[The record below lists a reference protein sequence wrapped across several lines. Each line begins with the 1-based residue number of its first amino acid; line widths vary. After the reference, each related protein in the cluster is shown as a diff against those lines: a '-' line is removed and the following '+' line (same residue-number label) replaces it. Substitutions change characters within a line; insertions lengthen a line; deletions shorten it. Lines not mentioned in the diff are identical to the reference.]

1 MTYLNGE
8 VIDHKNNNRK
18 LYHGDRII
26 FGGSHFFRFNNPV
39 SNNSSKQ
46 SANLN
51 LNDNFKDYHFAKN
64 EIERKQN
71 EIIESKLS
79 EALKKCKQDGDL
91 KIRELEKKY
100 ENIVSIYYVYKI
112 NFRIETF

>member
-1 MTYLNGE
+1 VTYLNGE
-8 VIDHKNNNRK
+8 VIDFKKNNRK
-18 LYHGDRII
+18 LFHGDRII
-26 FGGSHFFRFNNPV
+26 FGGSHFFRFNNPL

-46 SANLN
+46 SVSGN
-51 LNDNFKDYHFAKN
+51 LNDNFKDYQFAKN

-91 KIRELEKKY
+91 KIKELEKKY
-100 ENIVSIYYVYKI
+100 EMNIENIVSTFKI
-112 NFRIETF
+112 